1 MTQTLA
7 TATALAL
14 VLTLTA
20 LPATADLRR
29 TPVVEAVEKASP
41 AVVNIYTERV
51 VSTPFRRPS
60 PFTGDPFFD
69 DFFSDFFG
77 GMPSPRTGAK
87 RTSLGSGVIIRADG
101 TLITNEHV
109 IVHASNIRV
118 LMADKREFSATLAGA
133 DSDSDLA
140 VLRVET
146 DEPLPVV
153 TMAADDRILIGE
165 TEIAI
170 GNPYGLSHTVTTGV
184 VSAVGRTIQAKDL
197 VYHDFIQTDA
207 SINPGNSGG
216 PLMNVEGRLIGINT
230 AIHNDAEGI
239 GFAIPI
245 HRVRNIVEQI
255 LEHGGVQP
263 PWVGIQVQNLTPEI
277 AFHFGV
283 GAGAGVLVSSVEETS
298 PAAGAGLER
307 GTIITRAQGEKIA
320 TAAGYARSTH
330 GMAAGDRLRLRI
342 RQNGEERDLVIKLS
356 ALPADRIDTFAWK
369 AMGIKAVDAAGG
381 DGVVVEDVR
390 YRSPA
395 HEIGIEKGDR
405 ISALGGREVDGGD
418 AFRRRLASFRNS
430 NSVLV
435 SVVRGRRLYRVT
447 LKLDR
452 RF

>member
-1 MTQTLA
+1 MTRTLA

-165 TEIAI
+165 TVIAI

-283 GAGAGVLVSSVEETS
+283 GSGAGVLVSSVEETS

-320 TAAGYARSTH
+320 TAAGYARITH

>member
-1 MTQTLA
+1 MTRTLA

-51 VSTPFRRPS
+51 VGTPFRRPS
-60 PFTGDPFFD
+60 PSTGDPFFD

-146 DEPLPVV
+146 DETLPVV

-165 TEIAI
+165 TVIAI

-184 VSAVGRTIQAKDL
+184 VSAVGRTIQARDL

-283 GAGAGVLVSSVEETS
+283 GSGAGVLVSSVEETS

-320 TAAGYARSTH
+320 TAAGYARITH

-405 ISALGGREVDGGD
+405 ISALGGREVAGGD

>member
-1 MTQTLA
+1 MTRTLA
-7 TATALAL
+7 TTTALAL

-20 LPATADLRR
+20 LPAMADLRR
-29 TPVVEAVEKASP
+29 TPVVEAIEKASP
-41 AVVNIYTERV
+41 AVVNIYTERI

-77 GMPSPRTGAK
+77 GMPSPRTGAQ

-118 LMADKREFSATLAGA
+118 LLADKREFSARLAGA

-146 DEPLPVV
+146 DETLPIV

-165 TEIAI
+165 TVIAI

-283 GAGAGVLVSSVEETS
+283 ESGAGVLVSSVEETS

-307 GTIITRAQGEKIA
+307 GTIIMRAQGEKIA
-320 TAAGYARSTH
+320 TAAGYARITH

-342 RQNGEERDLVIKLS
+342 RQNGEERDLAIKLS
-356 ALPADRIDTFAWK
+356 ALPTDRIDTFAWK

-435 SVVRGRRLYRVT
+435 SVVRGQRLYRVT